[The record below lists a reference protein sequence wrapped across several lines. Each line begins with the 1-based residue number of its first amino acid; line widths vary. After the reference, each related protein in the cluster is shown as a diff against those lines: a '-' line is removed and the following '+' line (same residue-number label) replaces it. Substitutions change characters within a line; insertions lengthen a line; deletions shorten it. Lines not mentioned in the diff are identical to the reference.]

1 METEKTELKISEGQQ
16 AFLDAALSGKNI
28 FLTGK
33 AGTGKSFIV
42 KYLIQLLRDQKKKVA
57 AIAPTGVAANN
68 IGGQT
73 IHSMFSINT
82 YGVSDFE
89 SCNFLKTEKR
99 RMINAVDTFLIDEI
113 SMVRP
118 DVLDAINF
126 TMLKNGCGGLEKKQ
140 IILIGDMKQLPPI
153 LKDNTRSVLYS
164 IYDGDE
170 FWNAKIYK
178 KLNVENFELTE
189 VLRQSDPEFID
200 ALNIV
205 REGGR
210 SEYFRKFVHEEP
222 HGIILAAHNSTV
234 EEYNKEGLA
243 KINQEEIV
251 FNAIIEGNAK
261 ADEFNLQS
269 EIRVKNG
276 AKIMYL
282 ANSQNGELIN
292 GTMGV
297 FVSHSDC
304 HYIRVDEVDYAL
316 KPIRFAKKEY
326 VLIGSR
332 LELREIGAITQ
343 YPIKLAYALSIHK
356 SQGLTFDTVTI
367 DLSKPVFQKEQLY
380 VALSRVKTPEGL
392 RIKMK

>member
-73 IHSMFSINT
+73 IHSMFSINP